1 MRIIDLTHPIIE
13 GMPVYFPW
21 HPATEWVQTANYNQH
36 NCVVHRLTI
45 GTHTGTHIDA
55 PSHIFEG
62 MHHIDKYDPSLWL
75 SEAQLLDF
83 TPRKPNET
91 ISGREMEV
99 KNVMEELGVIVR
111 TGWDAFFGR
120 EDYYKTYPAISA
132 EAGEILIKKKV
143 KYLAA
148 DTPFS
153 MEIHKMFLSRGKPL
167 ITSLKNLGEIQHT
180 RVKLIVAPLLLK
192 DGDGAPA
199 RVFAIEE

>member
-1 MRIIDLTHPIIE
+1 MRIIDLTHPIAE

-21 HPATEWVQTANYNQH
+21 HPATEWVQTANYKEH
-36 NCVVHRLTI
+36 SCLVHRLTI

-62 MHHIDKYDPSLWL
+62 MHSIDEYDLSLWFG
-75 SEAQLLDF
+75 ETQLLDF

-99 KNVMEELGVIVR
+99 KNVVEGLGAIVR
-111 TGWDAFFGR
+111 TGWDAFFGHQ
-120 EDYYKTYPAISA
+120 DYYKTYPAISP
-132 EAGEILIKKKV
+132 EAGEILIRKKV

-153 MEIHKMFLSRGKPL
+153 MDIHKMFLSRGKPL
-167 ITSLKNLGEIQHT
+167 ITSLKNLGELHRT
-180 RVKLIVAPLLLK
+180 RLKLIVAPLLLK

-199 RVFAIEE
+199 RVLAIEE